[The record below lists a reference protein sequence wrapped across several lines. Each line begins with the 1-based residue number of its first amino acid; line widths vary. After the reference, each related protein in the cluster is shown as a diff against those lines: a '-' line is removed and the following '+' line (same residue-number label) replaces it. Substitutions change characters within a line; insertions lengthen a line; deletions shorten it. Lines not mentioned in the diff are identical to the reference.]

1 MQLFNCTGI
10 FVSVEKSAQV
20 FAIGGNDLFVPVER
34 IFSVAV
40 IGAVAFVVGID
51 VDETVA
57 LGHLR
62 IAHAHKIDAAPRR
75 VAHHRHTVPDGIPN
89 GFDVLTEIVNAIG
102 IVYSAVRFQ
111 LVMCTET
118 VLNDEQR
125 FLITVV

>member
-20 FAIGGNDLFVPVER
+20 FAVGGNDLFVPVER

-57 LGHLR
+57 LGHLFCGFTDKINKR
-62 IAHAHKIDAAPRR
+62 PTCIPDKINRIFHNGIAHCIDMFTI
-75 VAHHRHTVPDGIPN
+75 V
-89 GFDVLTEIVNAIG
+89 VNAVG
-102 IVYSAVRFQ
+102 
-111 LVMCTET
+111 
-118 VLNDEQR
+118 
-125 FLITVV
+125 VVHFSVN